1 MSLLQPAALW
11 LLGLAVPLLALYFLK
26 LRRQKV
32 QVPSV
37 LLWQEFI
44 RSEQLASPFERFR
57 RNLLLLLQLL
67 LLALLALALA
77 RPYLSGHVS
86 TKRSVVIV
94 LDSSASMRATDVK
107 PDRYS
112 AAVDAAREVIDGL
125 EGADEAMIIDAGA
138 ETRVAAAFSRDK
150 ERLDRALSQLGAGEA
165 EGTLRDALALA
176 LSLTQERPDRQVV
189 VISDGGGEDLGELEV
204 REGAVQFVRIGR
216 LAANS
221 GITAVDLRRSPVSEL
236 DHELFV
242 TVENFG
248 TEPTSGRVEVY
259 LEDELVGREELDL
272 ATGRASPLVFE
283 LAGGQEGVVRV
294 ELRADDD
301 HLPVDDVAYALLRP
315 TQRRRVLAVGCNALV
330 LKVLASDP
338 RLVVDYV
345 APAAYDGSGGYDV
358 TFFEGFVPADGLD
371 GHSYAVLAPPAEGG
385 AAGAVRFGAEQRGP
399 RVLDWSRSHE
409 VMRFVDLSE
418 LHVAK
423 ARAVVEDGTLRPIV
437 EGDQGPLVL
446 AGERHGGRVL
456 YLTFDPLQSDL
467 PLRVAFPVMLLNA
480 ATWMTSGRGSSEV
493 AGLMATGTAFTYPVG
508 GDVTEVSV
516 VTPSGERIQT
526 SVGGGLLRFTR
537 IDEVGVYR
545 LDLPDDRVEFAAN
558 LASRRESSIAAMPDL
573 GLGQAV
579 EVKASAAAAGRR
591 EIWRELAIGGVAL
604 LLLEWFV
611 WNRRRRG

>member
-11 LLGLAVPLLALYFLK
+11 LLGLSVPLLALYFLK

-44 RSEQLASPFERFR
+44 RSEQLATPFERFR

-86 TKRSVVIV
+86 TKRSVVLV
-94 LDSSASMRATDVK
+94 VDTSASMRATDVK
-107 PDRYS
+107 PDRFS
-112 AAVDAAREVIDGL
+112 AALEAATEVIRGL
-125 EGADEAMIIDAGA
+125 QGADEAMIVEAGA
-138 ETRVAAAFSRDK
+138 ETRVASPFSRDK
-150 ERLDRALSQLGAGEA
+150 ERLERALRQLEAGEA

-189 VISDGGGEDLGELEV
+189 VVSDGGGENLGEMEV
-204 REGAVQFVRIGR
+204 REGAVQFVRVGK

-236 DHELFV
+236 DHELFA

-248 TEPTSGRVEVY
+248 VEPTTGRVEVY
-259 LEDELVGREELDL
+259 LEDALVGRQEVTL
-272 ATGRASPLVFE
+272 AAGKAAPLVFD

-294 ELRADDD
+294 ELHAEDD
-301 HLPVDDVAYALLRP
+301 HLPVDDQAFALLRP
-315 TQRRRVLAVGCNALV
+315 THRRKVLAVGCNALV

-338 RLVVDYV
+338 RLVVDLV
-345 APAAYDGSGGYDV
+345 QPSAYTSSAGYDV
-358 TFFEGFVPADGLD
+358 TFFEGFVPESGME
-371 GHSYAVLAPPAEGG
+371 GHSYAVLAPPEGLG
-385 AAGAVRFGAEQRGP
+385 AGPVRFGPETKTPQ
-399 RVLDWSRSHE
+399 VLDWSRSHD
-409 VMRFVDLSE
+409 VMRFVDLSD
-418 LHVAK
+418 LHVAR
-423 ARAVVEDGTLRPIV
+423 ARTVADDGTLRPIV

-456 YLTFDPLQSDL
+456 VLAFDPLQSDL

-480 ATWMTSGRGSSEV
+480 AAWMSSGHGTSEV
-493 AGLMATGTAFTYPVG
+493 AGLMATGAAFTYPVA

-516 VTPSGERIQT
+516 KVPSGD
-526 SVGGGLLRFTR
+526 SVRANVAGGLLRFSR
-537 IDEVGVYR
+537 IDQVGIYRVEVPGEQ
-545 LDLPDDRVEFAAN
+545 VEFAAN
-558 LASRRESSIAAMPDL
+558 LASRRESRIAPMRDL
-573 GLGQAV
+573 GMGQAV
-579 EVKASAAAAGRR
+579 EVRASSAAAGRR

-604 LLLEWFV
+604 LLFEWFL
-611 WNRRRRG
+611 WNRRKRG